1 MNLIKK
7 IKWIFFDCPK
17 TAAEWAEQNENRITS
32 IGNFLIF
39 ITSVYILLSTV
50 VKSF

>member
-17 TAAEWAEQNENRITS
+17 TAAEQNENRITS
-32 IGNFLIF
+32 ISNFLIF
-39 ITSVYILLSTV
+39 IASVYILLSTV